1 MIQLV
6 SVMWPSHSG
15 VNLICSAIQLVLL
28 PCRECPLGSLA
39 GLPLLSS
46 GSGDPTRI
54 GDAAITLGS
63 HSHMLSKSIGSL
75 AVQRVSVS
83 SDHQVSSAPSV
94 ACSGATAPHNAALT
108 ISNISPWSLSG
119 FAFGFALSGVYV
131 REGLPPIPQKLVDK
145 IRHREYIEMAAML
158 PEFWPLG
165 KGEEKKSKMSPAR
178 RPKQMTDFHTWLQC
192 FTTYAS
198 MQVY

>member
-1 MIQLV
+1 
-6 SVMWPSHSG
+6 MWPSHSG
-15 VNLICSAIQLVLL
+15 VNLICSAIQSVLL
-28 PCRECPLGSLA
+28 PCQECPLGSLA

-63 HSHMLSKSIGSL
+63 QFHMLSKSIGSL

-108 ISNISPWSLSG
+108 ILTWSLSG

-131 REGLPPIPQKLVDK
+131 GEGLPPIPQKLVDK
-145 IRHREYIEMAAML
+145 IRHREYVEMAVMC

-178 RPKQMTDFHTWLQC
+178 RPKQKTDFHTWLQC